1 LKAEG
6 LNMLG
11 YWKSVLVVAT
21 IFSVLMCRKPYEPP
35 AIKASSH
42 ILAIDG
48 VINIGANNSTQFVLT
63 RSRSLLDSVT
73 DLPELGAQVMI
84 RSAAGTSYPLFDTG
98 ENGMY
103 VSEPLNLDAGQ
114 KYQLALTTAEGS
126 KYLSDLV
133 TPKISG
139 PVDSVNWEL
148 VQDPSFGTEVVNV
161 YVNSHDPT
169 NSTKFYRWDYLE
181 TWQHLSTYESFWQ
194 LGPGSLEFGLF
205 PNQTTHTC
213 WSTALSTQIALGTTI
228 TLGSDVISQ
237 IKVATI
243 SKDDPKMDIKYSML
257 VRQYPLDQQAYTY
270 WLNVQKNSQSLGGLF
285 DLQPGQLP
293 GNIHGV
299 TNSKDP
305 VVGYVSACS
314 IGEKRI
320 FISNDQLPGWQSNP
334 SVNCPIQV
342 IAPPDPINTVYWNY
356 PDTSYQLYYYSSG
369 AMLIT
374 FKSCLNCTYQGGTL
388 AKPDFWQ

>member
-1 LKAEG
+1 
-6 LNMLG
+6 MSG
-11 YWKSVLVVAT
+11 YWKSVLVVVT
-21 IFSVLMCRKPYEPP
+21 IFSVLTCRKAYEPP

-48 VINIGANNSTQFVLT
+48 VINIGANSSTQFVLT

-73 DLPELGAQVMI
+73 DLPELGAVVMI
-84 RSAAGTSYPLFDTG
+84 RSAAGTSYPLIDTG
-98 ENGMY
+98 ANGIY
-103 VSEPLNLDAGQ
+103 VSEPLNLDPGQ
-114 KYQLALTTAEGS
+114 KYQLAVTTAEGS

-133 TPKISG
+133 TPKISA
-139 PVDSVNWEL
+139 PIDSVNWEL

-181 TWQHLSTYESFWQ
+181 TWQHTSTYESFWA
-194 LGPGSLEFGLF
+194 LGPDNLEYGLF
-205 PNQTTHTC
+205 PSQTTHIC
-213 WSTALSTQIALGTTI
+213 WSTALSTSIYLGTTI
-228 TLGSDVISQ
+228 TLSSDVISQ

-299 TNSKDP
+299 TNPKDP

-314 IGEKRI
+314 IAEKRI
-320 FISNDQLPGWQSNP
+320 FISNDQVPGWQSNP
-334 SVNCPIQV
+334 SVNCPIKM
-342 IAPPDPINTVYWNY
+342 AFPPDLNNILYWNN
-356 PDTSYQLYYYSSG
+356 PDTSLQLYYYSGSI
-369 AMLIT
+369 MFVT
-374 FKSCLNCTYQGGTL
+374 YKSCLNCTYQGGTL
-388 AKPDFWQ
+388 VKPDFWQ

>member
-1 LKAEG
+1 
-6 LNMLG
+6 MSG
-11 YWKSVLVVAT
+11 YWKSVLVVAA
-21 IFSVLMCRKPYEPP
+21 IFSAVMCRKAYEPA

-42 ILAIDG
+42 ILAVDG
-48 VINIGANNSTQFVLT
+48 VINTGANSSSQFVLT

-73 DLPELGAQVMI
+73 DLPELGALVMI
-84 RSAAGTSYPLFDTG
+84 QSAAGTNYLLTDTG
-98 ENGMY
+98 GNGVY
-103 VSEPLNLDAGQ
+103 VSEPLNLDPGQ
-114 KYQLALTTAEGS
+114 KYQLAVTTSEGS

-133 TPKISG
+133 IPKTSAPI
-139 PVDSVNWEL
+139 DSVNWDL
-148 VQDPSFGTEVVNV
+148 VQDPSFGTEVLNV

-181 TWQHLSTYESFWQ
+181 TWQHVSIYESFWA
-194 LGPGSLEFGLF
+194 LGPGSLEYGLF

-213 WSTALSTQIALGTTI
+213 WSTAMSTQIALGTTI
-228 TLGSDVISQ
+228 TLSSDVISQ
-237 IKVATI
+237 IKVTTI
-243 SKDDPKMDIKYSML
+243 SKDDPKLDIRYSML

-320 FISNDQLPGWQSNP
+320 FIDNDQLPGWQSNP
-334 SVNCPIQV
+334 DKNCPILTV
-342 IAPPDPINTVYWNY
+342 SPPDPNNVVFWNY
-356 PDTSYQLYYYSSG
+356 PDTSFQLYYYASG
-369 AMLIT
+369 FMIIT
-374 FKSCLNCTYQGGTL
+374 YKNCLNCTYQGGTTV
-388 AKPDFWQ
+388 KPDFWQ

>member
-1 LKAEG
+1 MNISEHC
-6 LNMLG
+6 
-11 YWKSVLVVAT
+11 KSALIVIA
-21 IFSVLMCRKPYEPP
+21 IFSIVMCRKAYEPP

-48 VINIGANNSTQFVLT
+48 VINVGANSTTQFVLT

-73 DLPELGAQVMI
+73 DMPELGANVMI
-84 RSAAGTSYPLFDTG
+84 QSATGASYPLIDTG
-98 ENGMY
+98 ANGFY
-103 VSEPLNLDAGQ
+103 ISQPLNLDPGQ
-114 KYQLALTTAEGS
+114 KYQLAVTTEEGS

-133 TPKISG
+133 VPKISA
-139 PVDSVNWEL
+139 PIDSVNWEL
-148 VQDPSFGTEVVNV
+148 IQDPSFGTEVVNV

-181 TWQHLSTYESFWQ
+181 TWMHLSTYETFWA
-194 LGPGSLEFGLF
+194 LGPGSLEYGLF
-205 PNQTTHTC
+205 PSQTTHTC
-213 WSTALSTQIALGTTI
+213 WSTALSTSIYLGTTI
-228 TLGSDVISQ
+228 TLSSDVISQ

-243 SKDDPKMDIKYSML
+243 TKDDPKMDIRYSML

-299 TNSKDP
+299 TNPKDP
-305 VVGYVSACS
+305 VVGYISACT

-320 FISNDQLPGWQSNP
+320 FISNEQLPGWKSNL
-334 SVNCPIQV
+334 SVNCPVKMAI
-342 IAPPDPINTVYWNY
+342 PPDLNNIVYWNN
-356 PDTSYQLYYYSSG
+356 PDTTLQLYYYSG
-369 AMLIT
+369 GIMLIT
-374 FKSCLNCTYQGGTL
+374 YKSCLNCTYQGGTL
-388 AKPDFWQ
+388 VKPDFWQ

>member
-1 LKAEG
+1 MFG
-6 LNMLG
+6 LR
-11 YWKSVLVVAT
+11 KSALLILV
-21 IFSVLMCRKPYEPP
+21 IFSVFNCRKPYEPP

-48 VINIGANNSTQFVLT
+48 VINMGANSSSQFVLT
-63 RSRSLLDSVT
+63 RSRSLLDTVT

-84 RSAAGTSYPLFDTG
+84 RSASGTNYPLTDAG
-98 ENGMY
+98 ANGIY
-103 VSEPLNLDAGQ
+103 ISELLNLDAGQ
-114 KYQLALTTAEGS
+114 KYQLAVTTAEGS

-133 TPKISG
+133 TPKLSAPI
-139 PVDSVNWEL
+139 DSVNWDLEE
-148 VQDPSFGTEVVNV
+148 DPSFGTEVANV
-161 YVNSHDPT
+161 YVNSHDPS

-181 TWQHLSTYESFWQ
+181 TWQHVSIYESFWA
-194 LGPGSLEFGLF
+194 LGPGSIEYGLF
-205 PNQTTHTC
+205 PSQTTHTC
-213 WSTALSTQIALGTTI
+213 WSTALSTSIALGTTI
-228 TLGSDVISQ
+228 TLSSDVISQ
-237 IKVATI
+237 IKVATF

-257 VRQYPLDQQAYTY
+257 VRQYPLDEQAYTY

-305 VVGYVSACS
+305 VVGYISACS

-334 SVNCPIQV
+334 EKNCPLLT
-342 IAPPDPINTVYWNY
+342 IAPPDPNNVVYWNY
-356 PDTSYQLYYYSSG
+356 PDTSFQLYYYASG
-369 AMLIT
+369 AMIIT
-374 FKSCLNCTYQGGTL
+374 YKTCLNCMYQG
-388 AKPDFWQ
+388 

>member
-1 LKAEG
+1 
-6 LNMLG
+6 MSG
-11 YWKSVLVVAT
+11 YWKSVLVVVT
-21 IFSVLMCRKPYEPP
+21 IFSVLKCRKPYEPP

-48 VINIGANNSTQFVLT
+48 VIDMGANSSTQFVLT

-73 DLPELGAQVMI
+73 DLPELGAEVMI
-84 RSAAGTSYPLFDTG
+84 RSAAGTSYPLTDFAN
-98 ENGMY
+98 NGTY
-103 VSEPLNLDAGQ
+103 ITEPLNLDPGQ
-114 KYQLALTTAEGS
+114 KYQLAVTTAEGS

-133 TPKISG
+133 IPKLSTPI
-139 PVDSVNWEL
+139 DSVNWEL

-161 YVNSHDPT
+161 YVNSHDPA

-181 TWQHLSTYESFWQ
+181 TWQHVSYYETFWQ
-194 LGPGSLEFGLF
+194 LGPDSLEFGLF

-228 TLGSDVISQ
+228 TLGSDVVSQ
-237 IKVATI
+237 IKVATLT
-243 SKDDPKMDIKYSML
+243 KDDPKTDIRYSML

-293 GNIHGV
+293 GNIHGI
-299 TNSKDP
+299 TNPKDP

-314 IGEKRI
+314 IANKRI
-320 FISNDQLPGWQSNP
+320 FIDNDQLPGWKSNP
-334 SVNCPIQV
+334 EVNCPIKY
-342 IAPPDPINTVYWNY
+342 AYPPDLNNIVYWNY
-356 PDTSYQLYYYSSG
+356 PDTSYQLYYYSG
-369 AMLIT
+369 GIMLIT
-374 FKSCLNCTYQGGTL
+374 YKNCLNCTYQGGTIV
-388 AKPDFWQ
+388 KPNFWQ

>member
-1 LKAEG
+1 
-6 LNMLG
+6 MSG

-48 VINIGANNSTQFVLT
+48 VIDIGANISTQFVLT

-84 RSAAGTSYPLFDTG
+84 QSAAGANYPLIDTG
-98 ENGMY
+98 ANGIY
-103 VSEPLNLDAGQ
+103 VSDPLNLDPGQ
-114 KYQLALTTAEGS
+114 KYQLAVTTSEGS

-133 TPKISG
+133 TPKISV
-139 PVDSVNWEL
+139 PIDSVNWEL
-148 VQDPSFGTEVVNV
+148 VQDPSFGTQVVNV

-181 TWQHLSTYESFWQ
+181 TWEHLSTYETFWA
-194 LGPGSLEFGLF
+194 LGPGNLEYGLF
-205 PNQTTHTC
+205 PSQTTHTC
-213 WSTALSTQIALGTTI
+213 WSTLLSTQIALGTTI
-228 TLGSDVISQ
+228 TLSSDVISQ

-243 SKDDPKMDIKYSML
+243 TKDDPKMDIGYSML

-299 TNSKDP
+299 TNPKDP

-320 FISNDQLPGWQSNP
+320 FITNNQLPGWQSNP
-334 SVNCPIQV
+334 SVNCPV
-342 IAPPDPINTVYWNY
+342 KMAFPPDLNNIVYWNN
-356 PDTSYQLYYYSSG
+356 PDTTLQLYYYSG
-369 AMLIT
+369 GIMLIT
-374 FKSCLNCTYQGGTL
+374 YKSCLNCTYQGGTL
-388 AKPDFWQ
+388 VKPDFWQ

>member
-6 LNMLG
+6 LNMSG

-48 VINIGANNSTQFVLT
+48 VIDIGANSSTQFVLT

-84 RSAAGTSYPLFDTG
+84 QSAAGANYPLIDTG
-98 ENGMY
+98 ANGIY
-103 VSEPLNLDAGQ
+103 VSDPLNLDPGQ
-114 KYQLALTTAEGS
+114 KYQLAVTTSEGS
-126 KYLSDLV
+126 KYLSELV
-133 TPKISG
+133 TPKISA
-139 PVDSVNWEL
+139 PIDSVNWEL
-148 VQDPSFGTEVVNV
+148 VQDPSFGTQVVNV

-181 TWQHLSTYESFWQ
+181 TWEHLSTYETFWA
-194 LGPGSLEFGLF
+194 LGPGNLEYGLF
-205 PNQTTHTC
+205 PSQTTHTC
-213 WSTALSTQIALGTTI
+213 WSTLLSTQIALGTTI
-228 TLGSDVISQ
+228 TLSSDVISQ

-243 SKDDPKMDIKYSML
+243 TKDDPKMDIGYSML

-299 TNSKDP
+299 TNPKDP

-320 FISNDQLPGWQSNP
+320 FISNNQLPGWQSNP
-334 SVNCPIQV
+334 SVNCPV
-342 IAPPDPINTVYWNY
+342 KMAFPPDLNNIVYWNN
-356 PDTSYQLYYYSSG
+356 PDTTLQLYYYSG
-369 AMLIT
+369 GIMLIT
-374 FKSCLNCTYQGGTL
+374 YKSCLNCTYQGGTL
-388 AKPDFWQ
+388 VKPDFWQ